1 MNFFYVIN
9 GRKFKQ
15 LSIIILASF
24 FTAGILYIENFTHLP
39 VFSTKDG
46 QPVAFYKGEGKVKE
60 IALSFDIS
68 WGDEKALPILDTL
81 KKNNATGVTF
91 FLSASWAERHPEVVK
106 RITEDGH
113 EIGSMG
119 YAYENYRDLDDLK
132 VKRDMLKALD
142 VFEKLGVKEVNLLR
156 PPKGSF
162 DKRILKI
169 ANSLGFTIVHWSVD
183 SHDLINPGK
192 EIIIDNVTK
201 NLSNGDIILLHA
213 SDSAKQTEDALPEI
227 IQQIKTRGYEISSV
241 TDLINNTK
249 ANSKEI
255 Q

>member
-24 FTAGILYIENFTHLP
+24 FTAGILYIENFSNLP
-39 VFSTKDG
+39 VFSAKDV
-46 QPVAFYKGEGKVKE
+46 PKAIYKGEGKIKE
-60 IALSFDIS
+60 VALSFDIS

-81 KKNNATGVTF
+81 KENNVVGVTF
-91 FLSASWAERHPEVVK
+91 FLSASWAERHPEIVK
-106 RITEDGH
+106 RIVEDGH

-119 YAYENYRDLDDLK
+119 YAYENYKDLEDLK
-132 VKRDMLKALD
+132 MKRDILKSLE
-142 VFEKLGVKEVNLLR
+142 VFEKLGVKEVSLLR
-156 PPKGSF
+156 PPKGDF
-162 DKRILKI
+162 DKRVLKI
-169 ANSLGFTIVHWSVD
+169 ANSLGFTIVHWSID

-192 EIIIDNVTK
+192 EIIVDNVTK
-201 NLSNGDIILLHA
+201 HISNGDIVLLHA

-227 IQQIKTRGYEISSV
+227 IQHIKNKGLEISSV
-241 TDLINNTK
+241 TELINNTK
-249 ANSKEI
+249 AESKEI

>member
-24 FTAGILYIENFTHLP
+24 FTAGILYIENFSYQP

-46 QPVAFYKGEGKVKE
+46 PRAIYKGEGKTKE
-60 IALSFDIS
+60 VALSFDIS

-81 KKNNATGVTF
+81 KKNQATGVTF
-91 FLSASWAERHPEVVK
+91 FLSASWAERHPDIVK
-106 RITEDGH
+106 RIIEDGH

-119 YAYENYRDLDDLK
+119 YAYENYMDLEDLK
-132 VKRDMLKALD
+132 VKRDILKALD
-142 VFEKLGVKEVNLLR
+142 VFEKLGVKEVSLLR
-156 PPKGSF
+156 PPKGAF
-162 DKRILKI
+162 DKRELEI

-192 EIIIDNVTK
+192 DIIVDNVTK
-201 NLSNGDIILLHA
+201 NLSNGDIVLLLA

-227 IQQIKTRGYEISSV
+227 IKHIKDQGYEISSV
-241 TDLINNTK
+241 TELINNTK

>member
-1 MNFFYVIN
+1 
-9 GRKFKQ
+9 
-15 LSIIILASF
+15 
-24 FTAGILYIENFTHLP
+24 
-39 VFSTKDG
+39 
-46 QPVAFYKGEGKVKE
+46 
-60 IALSFDIS
+60 
-68 WGDEKALPILDTL
+68 
-81 KKNNATGVTF
+81 
-91 FLSASWAERHPEVVK
+91 
-106 RITEDGH
+106 
-113 EIGSMG
+113 
-119 YAYENYRDLDDLK
+119 
-132 VKRDMLKALD
+132 MLKALD

-192 EIIIDNVTK
+192 DIIIDNVTK

-213 SDSAKQTEDALPEI
+213 SDSAKQTGDALPEI
-227 IQQIKTRGYEISSV
+227 IQQIKTKGYEISSV